1 MLSTGLVAI
10 DSTVLATAVPSIVGE
25 LGGFHQFPWLFSA
38 YLLGQAVTTP
48 IYAKLSDLFGR
59 KPILL
64 LGIAVFLVGSILCA
78 AAWNMLA
85 LIVFRA
91 VQGIG
96 AGAVQPTAMTIVGD
110 VYTVAE
116 RARVQGYLASVW
128 AISSVVGPMLGG
140 VFSQLGIWRGVFLIN
155 IPLCLL
161 AAWMFNRHFH
171 ETITPRHRTVDTLG
185 ALLLASAMTSLVL
198 AVLGGGQTWAWNSAP
213 SISAFT
219 AGAVLLVAF
228 VLVERRAAEPILPL
242 WVFSRRLLSA
252 TTIVA
257 FGVGAILMGL
267 TSYVPT
273 YLEGSLRVSP
283 IIAGLALAALT
294 IGWPATAAVAGKLY
308 LRWGFKRTSAA
319 GVTLVIAGA
328 AVLVAMAHRPHVGI
342 VATVCFVI
350 GAGMGLLAVPTLIA
364 AQSSVDWNERGVVT
378 GNNMFARS
386 LGSAIGVAIFGAIA
400 NSIFGQGDIHSIG
413 PAAIRSGS
421 AAVFA
426 GVLVV
431 STSHS
436 DRRGAATG
444 FDTAD
449 TDGLPWQRPC
459 SGLPNHRSHR
469 RRGRAFRRGCARAG
483 PPQSW
488 PRAPQGQPPAGMTPR
503 RGGGSFRRR
512 RNRLHAC
519 RISLG
524 FHANLVAPATTD
536 SHCQRGNV

>member
-1 MLSTGLVAI
+1 MSTAAVGFRSERGPVLISVMLSTGLVAI

-110 VYTVAE
+110 IYTVAE

-171 ETITPRHRTVDTLG
+171 ETITPRHRTVDALG

-198 AVLGGGQTWAWNSAP
+198 ALLGGGQTWAWDSAP

-228 VLVERRAAEPILPL
+228 VVVERRAPEPILPL

-273 YLEGSLRVSP
+273 YLEGSLRVTP

-328 AVLVAMAHRPHVGI
+328 TVLVTMAHRPHVGV

-413 PAAIRSGS
+413 PAAIQSGS

-431 STSHS
+431 A
-436 DRRGAATG
+436 AATAIAVVAMPRTPPSPREASEP
-444 FDTAD
+444 DD
-449 TDGLPWQRPC
+449 IL
-459 SGLPNHRSHR
+459 
-469 RRGRAFRRGCARAG
+469 GRQHEPF
-483 PPQSW
+483 
-488 PRAPQGQPPAGMTPR
+488 
-503 RGGGSFRRR
+503 
-512 RNRLHAC
+512 
-519 RISLG
+519 
-524 FHANLVAPATTD
+524 
-536 SHCQRGNV
+536 

>member
-1 MLSTGLVAI
+1 MSSTSTAAIGFRSERGPVLISVMLSTGLVAI

-64 LGIAVFLVGSILCA
+64 LGIGLFLAGSILCA
-78 AAWNMLA
+78 VAWNMLA

-91 VQGIG
+91 VQGLG

-171 ETITPRHRTVDTLG
+171 ETITRRRRTVDSLG
-185 ALLLASAMTSLVL
+185 AVLLAAAMTLLVL
-198 AVLGGGQTWAWNSAP
+198 AILGGGQTWAWSSAP
-213 SISAFT
+213 SLGAF
-219 AGAVLLVAF
+219 AVGAALLATFAVVL
-228 VLVERRAAEPILPL
+228 RRAVEPILPP
-242 WVFSRRLLSA
+242 WVFSRRLLCA

-273 YLEGSLRVSP
+273 FLEGALRVRP
-283 IIAGLALAALT
+283 IVAGLALAALT
-294 IGWPATAAVAGKLY
+294 IGWPATASIAGKLY
-308 LRWGFKRTSAA
+308 LRYGFKRTATL
-319 GVTLVIAGA
+319 GVALVIVGSS
-328 AVLVAMAHRPHVGI
+328 VLLGIAHRPS
-342 VATVCFVI
+342 VAAVAASCFVI

-364 AQSSVDWNERGVVT
+364 AQASVEWDERGVVT
-378 GNNMFARS
+378 GSNMFARS
-386 LGSAIGVAIFGAIA
+386 LGSAVGVAVFGAVA
-400 NSIFGQGDIHSIG
+400 NSIFGPGDIQSVG
-413 PAAIRSGS
+413 PTAITAGS

-426 GVLVV
+426 GVLIV
-431 STSHS
+431 
-436 DRRGAATG
+436 AAMS
-444 FDTAD
+444 AI
-449 TDGLPWQRPC
+449 
-459 SGLPNHRSHR
+459 
-469 RRGRAFRRGCARAG
+469 AVAAM
-483 PPQSW
+483 
-488 PRAPQGQPPAGMTPR
+488 PRTPPAPP
-503 RGGGSFRRR
+503 SQ
-512 RNRLHAC
+512 
-519 RISLG
+519 
-524 FHANLVAPATTD
+524 PE
-536 SHCQRGNV
+536 